1 MKVLIAEDDI
11 NILEGLQRLLE
22 KEGYNTVAAANGAI
36 AVDKYRDENPDFVI
50 LDIMMPELN
59 GYDVCKEIR
68 KSDATIPI
76 IFLSAKSEEIDRVI
90 GLELGAD
97 DFISKPFGTRELMAR
112 VRAVSRRAL
121 AQKPQNDS
129 FEESFTMGNLTVRCS
144 ELRAERGDLVVD
156 IGPRDVEILRLL
168 KENRGKVV
176 TRNMLFDRCW
186 GEDFFGSTRTV
197 DQHIS
202 QLRKKIETNP
212 KEPQIIITVHGSG
225 YRFEG

>member
-1 MKVLIAEDDI
+1 MRVLIAEDDI
-11 NILEGLQRLLE
+11 NILEGLQLLLE
-22 KEGYNTVAAANGAI
+22 KEGYNTVTAPNGAI
-36 AVDKYRDENPDFVI
+36 AVEKYNNENPDFVI

-59 GYDVCKEIR
+59 GYDVCREIR
-68 KSDATIPI
+68 KVDATIPI

-121 AQKPQNDS
+121 AQKPQTDKT
-129 FEESFTMGNLTVRCS
+129 ETFTMGNCVVKAS
-144 ELRAERGDLVVD
+144 ELRVEIDDKSVD

-168 KENRGKVV
+168 FENRGKVV

-186 GEDFFGSTRTV
+186 GEEFFGSTRTV

-202 QLRKKIETNP
+202 QLRKKIEENP
-212 KEPQIIITVHGSG
+212 KDPKIIVTVHGSG
-225 YRFEG
+225 YRFE

>member
-11 NILEGLQRLLE
+11 NILEGLQLLLE
-22 KEGYNTVAAANGAI
+22 KEGYNTITANNGAI
-36 AVDKYRDENPDFVI
+36 AVEKYNSENPDFVI

-68 KSDATIPI
+68 KSNATIPI

-121 AQKPQNDS
+121 AQRPK
-129 FEESFTMGNLTVRCS
+129 EEQKDAFSMADLTVKAS
-144 ELRAERGDLVVD
+144 ELRVEKGEKSVD

-168 KENRGKVV
+168 NENKGKVV

-202 QLRKKIETNP
+202 QLRKKVEDNP
-212 KEPQIIITVHGSG
+212 KEPKIIMTVHGSG
-225 YRFEG
+225 YRFDG

>member
-22 KEGYNTVAAANGAI
+22 KEGYSVITASNGAI
-36 AVDKYRDENPDFVI
+36 AVEKYSAEIPDFVI

-59 GYDVCKEIR
+59 GYDVCKQIR
-68 KSDATIPI
+68 NSNATIPI

-121 AQKPQNDS
+121 RQSSEKSEQDS
-129 FEESFTMGNLTVRCS
+129 FAFGKMVVKPS
-144 ELRAERGDLVVD
+144 ELRIEKEGKQIDL
-156 IGPRDVEILRLL
+156 GPRDIEILRLFV
-168 KENRGKVV
+168 EYRGKVV
-176 TRNMLFDRCW
+176 NRNLLFDRCW
-186 GEDFFGSTRTV
+186 GEEFFGSTRTV

-202 QLRKKIETNP
+202 QLRKKIEDNP
-212 KEPQIIITVHGSG
+212 KEPLYIVTVHGSG
-225 YRFEG
+225 YRFD

>member
-11 NILEGLQRLLE
+11 NILEGLQLLLE
-22 KEGYNTVAAANGAI
+22 KEGYNTVTAANGAI
-36 AVDKYRDENPDFVI
+36 AVEKYESESPDFII

-121 AQKPQNDS
+121 AQKPSTQ
-129 FEESFTMGNLTVRCS
+129 EEDIFTMADLTIKAS
-144 ELRAERGDLVVD
+144 ELRIEKGDKTVD
-156 IGPRDVEILRLL
+156 VGPRDVEILRLL
-168 KENRGKVV
+168 NENRGKVI

-186 GEDFFGSTRTV
+186 GEDYFGSTRTV

-202 QLRKKIETNP
+202 QLRKKVEENP
-212 KEPQIIITVHGSG
+212 KEPKIIITVHGSG
-225 YRFEG
+225 YRFDG

>member
-11 NILEGLQRLLE
+11 NILEGLQLLLE
-22 KEGYNTVAAANGAI
+22 KEGYNTIPAQNGAI
-36 AVDKYRDENPDFVI
+36 ALDKYSQEKPDFLL
-50 LDIMMPELN
+50 LDIMMPEVN

-68 KSDATIPI
+68 KENATIPI

-97 DFISKPFGTRELMAR
+97 DFVSKPFGTRELMAR

-121 AQKPQNDS
+121 AQKPIEQQSDS
-129 FEESFTMGNLTVRCS
+129 FSMADIVIKSS
-144 ELRAERGDLVVD
+144 ELRVEKGDNTIDV
-156 IGPRDVEILRLL
+156 GPRDIEILRLL
-168 KENRGKVV
+168 NENKGKIV

-202 QLRKKIETNP
+202 QLRKKIEDNP
-212 KEPQIIITVHGSG
+212 KDPKIIVTVHGSG

>member
-22 KEGYNTVAAANGAI
+22 KEGYNTVTAANGAI
-36 AVDKYRDENPDFVI
+36 AVEKYMSEEPDFVI

-68 KSDATIPI
+68 KSSATIPI

-121 AQKPQNDS
+121 AQKPPCETTD
-129 FEESFTMGNLTVRCS
+129 SFTMADLTIRCS
-144 ELRAERGDLVVD
+144 ELRVEKGDKRID

-168 KENRGKVV
+168 NENKGKVV

-202 QLRKKIETNP
+202 QLRKKIEENP